1 MIEQFSNL
9 IKILGLM
16 DNSFIFVISIVPYSV
31 FLFYLYK
38 NKVINKTIKYG
49 FSLTLLFVLITIIF
63 SILSLN
69 FYDKS
74 LVEVD
79 VFHGS
84 AEAFLTL
91 SDFVILIGF
100 INLLNDIE
108 VKNS

>member
-16 DNSFIFVISIVPYSV
+16 DNSFIFIISIVPYSV

-38 NKVINKTIKYG
+38 NKAINKTIKYG
-49 FSLTLLFVLITIIF
+49 FSLTILFVLITIIF

-69 FYDKS
+69 LYGKS

-84 AEAFLTL
+84 AEVFLTL

-100 INLLNDIE
+100 INLLKDIE